1 MSDTKNYMGIELGA
15 TSLKIALMDPA
26 EKRVLKTAAIPMPT
40 NPMNDI
46 YTLEVSLQQWMEDN
60 QIEGVE
66 AVSVTVPAIHSVIRQ
81 VYVPAEAA
89 SRMNEYLQWYLGM
102 ITNADKNAYI
112 VDYQVLG
119 GSDNVGYT
127 VLLMAVRRPWV
138 DGLRKGFRMKALTPR
153 SMEVDVLSLMN
164 LMDAAENIQQLEC
177 IIKADYIGV
186 VLMWM
191 TKDNLQ
197 GLRCVSTLPLVDKS
211 AEEAFSMLA
220 DEIIRQM
227 QLAKDENATLDVK
240 HLHLCGELALSQEF
254 VEALRAKAGD
264 YQLVLMDSFTNLRL
278 PVEAADAENVLVCT
292 GAIGAALNLM
302 EGA

>member
-15 TSLKIALMDPA
+15 TSLKIALLDPA

-46 YTLEVSLQQWMEDN
+46 YTLEASLQQWMEDN
-60 QIEGVE
+60 EIEGVE

-89 SRMNEYLQWYLGM
+89 TRMNEYLQWYLGM
-102 ITNADKNAYI
+102 VTNADKDAYI

-119 GSDNVGYT
+119 GSDSVGYT

-138 DGLRKGFRMKALTPR
+138 DGLRKGFRMKALTPK

-211 AEEAFSMLA
+211 AEEAFNMLA
-220 DEIIRQM
+220 DEIIHQM
-227 QLAKDENATLDVK
+227 QLAKAENAVLDVN

-254 VEALRAKAGD
+254 VEALRAKASD
-264 YQLVLMDSFTNLRL
+264 YQLILMDSFTNLRL
-278 PVEAADAENVLVCT
+278 PVEEVDAENVLVCT
-292 GAIGAALNLM
+292 GAIGAALNLA
-302 EGA
+302 EGV

>member
-220 DEIIRQM
+220 DEIIHQM